1 MARSLKMHTHIKTCA
16 KSPETVN
23 EKPCN
28 NQEFGSFHN
37 GQTEGGTSLEQYSDN
52 ETMATLLCK
61 QISDTH
67 MKHITGKM
75 VHKQL
80 ELLLPKDFQ
89 SQDTKMI
96 HVFNDTILK
105 EQ

>member
-1 MARSLKMHTHIKTCA
+1 
-16 KSPETVN
+16 
-23 EKPCN
+23 
-28 NQEFGSFHN
+28 
-37 GQTEGGTSLEQYSDN
+37 
-52 ETMATLLCK
+52 MATLLCK

-96 HVFNDTILK
+96 HVFNGTILR